1 MLVDEGEKVDTDTA
15 VLCAALTLQYKHT
28 TCSCMMECN
37 EWQQ

>member
-15 VLCAALTLQYKHT
+15 VLCAALTLYKHS